1 MLQTGTPWRMKDTA
15 IPNNAGT
22 TVINQDCLPRHQTL
36 GILWL
41 SPGTPL
47 PSHRPQAFSHLLAL
61 FHVSAGFSPT
71 PLLLSPLRSQS
82 GRNMGREVSSDP

>member
-1 MLQTGTPWRMKDTA
+1 MLQTGTPWRVKDTA

-41 SPGTPL
+41 SPGTSL

-61 FHVSAGFSPT
+61 FHISAGFSPT